1 MDEVPDF
8 NDVFG
13 ALQGKAAKWDLIGIE
28 LNLSA
33 DELAIIRADSIG
45 VEQCLIG
52 VLTKWSRRA
61 HPPPTWKVVIEAL
74 KTRQVGEAAL
84 AKELEDRFAPR
95 EPPIPGSM
103 FLIKF

>member
-8 NDVFG
+8 KDVFG
-13 ALQGKAAKWDLIGIE
+13 ALQGKAAKWDLIGIA

-33 DELAIIRADSIG
+33 DDLAIIRADSIG

-52 VLTKWSRRA
+52 ALTKWSKRA

-74 KTRQVGEAAL
+74 NTRQVGEAAL
-84 AKELEDRFAPR
+84 AKKLEERFAPR
-95 EPPIPGSM
+95 DPTLGSM
-103 FLIKF
+103 SLI